1 MDNRIKIGGFVMN
14 DCEYVDV
21 FSDKYTRMWKT
32 IAIVRLS
39 VKIFVVVIFTISL
52 VLVVKGLQPYIEGT
66 EVWEEM
72 PFTLSQLNA
81 LLCVFVWIWMFKQ
94 TIKVL

>member
-1 MDNRIKIGGFVMN
+1 MN

-21 FSDKYTRMWKT
+21 FSDKYTKMWKT

-39 VKIFVVVIFTISL
+39 AKIIMFACVFFTIV
-52 VLVVKGLQPYIEGT
+52 VLAEGLEPYIKGT

-81 LLCVFVWIWMFKQ
+81 LLCLFVWVWMCNKAM
-94 TIKVL
+94 KVF

>member
-1 MDNRIKIGGFVMN
+1 MN

-21 FSDKYTRMWKT
+21 FSKKYTRMWKT
-32 IAIVRLS
+32 IAVVRLS
-39 VKIFVVVIFTISL
+39 AKIIIMICFTISL
-52 VLVVKGLQPYIEGT
+52 AIIAEGLGPYIKGT

-81 LLCVFVWIWMFKQ
+81 LLCLFVWVWMC
-94 TIKVL
+94 TRAMKVL